1 MKKNI
6 LAAALAAVAWPS
18 FAFAAQP
25 AKAPAPSA
33 AASAKPDA
41 DPAMWVVKDAD
52 TTIYMF
58 GTFHGLD
65 GKTEWFND
73 EVKTAFD
80 ASEEVIVEAILPED
94 QAAMQPLI
102 VKYAVDASGKT
113 LSSKL
118 PPATKAKYD
127 KAMASLGVPA
137 QAFEPLEPW
146 FVTIALGA
154 MAGQKIGLKPEYG
167 ADAAVIKAAKAAGKK
182 LGELEGSEFQLSMFD
197 KVPEDKQIA
206 QLDQTL
212 GSVDQF
218 GPMMT
223 QMLANWSKGDVDALA
238 KQMNAGVEEMPE
250 MYKMIFTDR
259 NATWADWIGKRME
272 QPGTV
277 FMAVGAGHLAGKDS
291 VQDLLAKKGIKSEKV
306 KAAKVAAASR

>member
-1 MKKNI
+1 MKKSI

-18 FAFAAQP
+18 VGIAGEP
-25 AKAPAPSA
+25 AKPAAPATA
-33 AASAKPDA
+33 AAAAAAAKPDA

-65 GKTEWFND
+65 GKTDWFND

-80 ASEEVIVEAILPED
+80 ASQEVVVEAILPED

-102 VKYAVDASGKT
+102 MKYAVDASGRT

-118 PPATKAKYD
+118 PAATKAKYE
-127 KAMASLGVPA
+127 KAMATVGIPA
-137 QAFEPLEPW
+137 KAFDPLEPW
-146 FVTIALGA
+146 FVTMALTA
-154 MAGQKIGLKPEYG
+154 VAGQKLGLKPEFG
-167 ADAAVIKAAKAAGKK
+167 ADTTIVKAARATGKTVA
-182 LGELEGSEFQLSMFD
+182 ELEGAEFQLSLFD
-197 KVPEDKQIA
+197 RMPEDKQIV

-212 GSVDQF
+212 DQVEKM
-218 GPMMT
+218 GPMLT

-238 KQMNAGVEEMPE
+238 KQLNAGVDETPE
-250 MYKMIFTDR
+250 LYKMIFSDR
-259 NATWADWIGKRME
+259 NATWVEWIAKRMDK
-272 QPGTV
+272 PGVV

-291 VQDLLAKKGIKSEKV
+291 VQELLAKKGIKSEKV
-306 KAAKVAAASR
+306 KG

>member
-1 MKKNI
+1 MKKI
-6 LAAALAAVAWPS
+6 ISAALAATAWAGVAV
-18 FAFAAQP
+18 AAEP
-25 AKAPAPSA
+25 
-33 AASAKPDA
+33 AKPDA

-52 TTIYMF
+52 TTIYLF

-80 ASEEVIVEAILPED
+80 ASDEVVVEAILPED

-118 PPATKAKYD
+118 PAATKTKYD
-127 KAMASLGVPA
+127 KAMATIGVPA

-146 FVTIALGA
+146 FVTMAITAV
-154 MAGQKIGLKPEYG
+154 AGQKLGLKPEYG
-167 ADAAVIKAAKAAGKK
+167 ADMMITKAAKAAGKK
-182 LGELEGSEFQLSMFD
+182 VGELEGAEWQLSLFD
-197 KVPEDKQIA
+197 KMPEDKQIV

-212 GSVDQF
+212 DEVDKM
-218 GPMMT
+218 GP
-223 QMLANWSKGDVDALA
+223 QLQEMLGYWSTGDVESLA
-238 KQMNAGVEEMPE
+238 KMMNAGIDQTPE
-250 MYKMIFTDR
+250 MYKMIFSDR
-259 NATWADWIGKRME
+259 NATWADWIGKRMD

-277 FMAVGAGHLAGKDS
+277 FVAVGAGHLAGKDS
-291 VQDLLAKKGIKSEKV
+291 VQDMLAKKGLKAEKV
-306 KAAKVAAASR
+306 AN

>member
-1 MKKNI
+1 MKKQI
-6 LAAALAAVAWPS
+6 LAAALAAVAWP
-18 FAFAAQP
+18 AFAQTA
-25 AKAPAPSA
+25 AP
-33 AASAKPDA
+33 AKPDA

-52 TTIYMF
+52 TTIYLF

-80 ASEEVIVEAILPED
+80 ASQEVVVEAILPED

-118 PPATKAKYD
+118 SAATKAKYD
-127 KAMASLGVPA
+127 KAMGTIGIPA

-146 FVTIALGA
+146 FVTMAITAV
-154 MAGQKIGLKPEYG
+154 AGQKLGLKPEYG
-167 ADAAVIKAAKAAGKK
+167 ADMMITKAAKAAGKK
-182 LGELEGSEFQLSMFD
+182 VGELEGAEWQLSLFD
-197 KVPEDKQIA
+197 KMPEDKQIV

-212 GSVDQF
+212 DQVDKM
-218 GPMMT
+218 GPQLT
-223 QMLANWSKGDVDALA
+223 EMLGYWSSGNVDALA
-238 KQMNAGVEEMPE
+238 KMMNSSVEETPE
-250 MYKMIFTDR
+250 LYKMIFSDR
-259 NATWADWIGKRME
+259 NATWAEWIGKRMD

-291 VQDLLAKKGIKSEKV
+291 VQDLLAKKGLKAEKV
-306 KAAKVAAASR
+306 QG